1 MTKDP
6 LGPLSRRHLAAA
18 AAVGLLAAACTTS
31 PEKKAADAATD
42 DATSAAPTPTPSP
55 TPAVVEIVPADRA
68 TDVLPNT
75 PVTVTASVGKV
86 RTVKV
91 TDDQGKELA
100 GSIDAAGNWTSS
112 RFMKPS
118 ATYTVEVSA
127 EGPDGTPSTQQAQF
141 TTLKPGVTATYGI
154 NYSGMTVGVG
164 MPVAIQFDTAVQ
176 TKEMRAQVER
186 LATVTTEPAVEGSW
200 GWLDNRQL
208 MWRPKDFWVP
218 GTKVTVSA
226 PLAGVQTGDTKWVGK
241 DESGGF
247 TIGDAMIS
255 HVDVPGQIT
264 APAHTLYEIV
274 RKLPDGA
281 DVSLSFSGDDPR
293 LVIQA
298 GRSRF
303 NLPVLPAGDFP
314 VMSSDGL
321 SSRIAVDT
329 NELIRLID
337 KTRFAISTEETRYYL
352 NGLYVHTVNEGG
364 ETKLRAVATD
374 GHRLALA
381 EMPAPEGAVGLP
393 GVIVPRKTIAEA
405 RRLMESAGETV
416 DLQVSPQK
424 VRFEFGQ
431 AALTSKVI
439 DGAFP
444 DYLRVIPRDNAKI
457 LTLDNDLFAKAV
469 DRVATISAEKSRSVK
484 LAIEPGRI
492 TLTVRNMEA
501 GQAVE
506 EVEVDYDGEPFEIG
520 FNARYLLDVCGQI
533 AGPQAEFRFAD
544 PASPT
549 LVVDPVDP
557 GVKYVLMPLR
567 V

>member
-127 EGPDGTPSTQQAQF
+127 EGPDGTASTQQAQF

-176 TKEMRAQVER
+176 TKEMRAQVEK
-186 LATVTTEPAVEGSW
+186 LVSITTEPAVEGSW

-208 MWRPKDFWVP
+208 MWRPREFWAP

-226 PLAGVQTGDTKWVGK
+226 PLAGVQTGENKWVGK
-241 DESGGF
+241 DQSGGF
-247 TIGDAMIS
+247 TIGDAMIT
-255 HVDVPGQIT
+255 HIDVPGHQMTVTRNGQVLRTI
-264 APAHTLYEIV
+264 P
-274 RKLPDGA
+274 
-281 DVSLSFSGDDPR
+281 VSNGKP
-293 LVIQA
+293 
-298 GRSRF
+298 G
-303 NLPVLPAGDFP
+303 PE
-314 VMSSDGL
+314 
-321 SSRIAVDT
+321 T
-329 NELIRLID
+329 
-337 KTRFAISTEETRYYL
+337 ETRS
-352 NGLYVHTVNEGG
+352 GTKVIIERKGDITMDSATVGI
-364 ETKLRAVATD
+364 
-374 GHRLALA
+374 
-381 EMPAPEGAVGLP
+381 PEGSPGYYKIDTKWNLRVTWTGEFLHSAPWSVGAQGSSNVSHGCTNMSP
-393 GVIVPRKTIAEA
+393 ANAEW
-405 RRLMESAGETV
+405 M
-416 DLQVSPQK
+416 
-424 VRFEFGQ
+424 FNN
-431 AALTSKVI
+431 SKVGDVVQVTGSGRTFQPTEGI
-439 DGAFP
+439 GVWQYSF
-444 DYLRVIPRDNAKI
+444 DNW
-457 LTLDNDLFAKAV
+457 KAQ
-469 DRVATISAEKSRSVK
+469 SA
-484 LAIEPGRI
+484 
-492 TLTVRNMEA
+492 
-501 GQAVE
+501 
-506 EVEVDYDGEPFEIG
+506 
-520 FNARYLLDVCGQI
+520 
-533 AGPQAEFRFAD
+533 
-544 PASPT
+544 
-549 LVVDPVDP
+549 LV
-557 GVKYVLMPLR
+557 
-567 V
+567 

>member
-31 PEKKAADAATD
+31 PEKKSADAATD

-91 TDDQGKELA
+91 TDDQGEELA

-164 MPVAIQFDTAVQ
+164 MPVAIQFDSAVQ

-255 HVDVPGQIT
+255 HVDVPGHTMTVTRNGQVIRTIPVSNGRPGPETETRSGTKVIIERQSEIT
-264 APAHTLYEIV
+264 MDSATVGIPEGSPGYYKVETKWNLRVTWTGEFLHSAPWSVDAQGTSNVSHGCTNMA
-274 RKLPDGA
+274 PDNA
-281 DVSLSFSGDDPR
+281 EWMFNN
-293 LVIQA
+293 
-298 GRSRF
+298 SR
-303 NLPVLPAGDFP
+303 AGDVVQVTGSGRTFQP
-314 VMSSDGL
+314 
-321 SSRIAVDT
+321 
-329 NELIRLID
+329 
-337 KTRFAISTEETRYYL
+337 TEGIGVWQYSFEDWKRQS
-352 NGLYVHTVNEGG
+352 
-364 ETKLRAVATD
+364 
-374 GHRLALA
+374 AL
-381 EMPAPEGAVGLP
+381 V
-393 GVIVPRKTIAEA
+393 
-405 RRLMESAGETV
+405 
-416 DLQVSPQK
+416 
-424 VRFEFGQ
+424 
-431 AALTSKVI
+431 
-439 DGAFP
+439 
-444 DYLRVIPRDNAKI
+444 
-457 LTLDNDLFAKAV
+457 
-469 DRVATISAEKSRSVK
+469 
-484 LAIEPGRI
+484 
-492 TLTVRNMEA
+492 
-501 GQAVE
+501 
-506 EVEVDYDGEPFEIG
+506 
-520 FNARYLLDVCGQI
+520 
-533 AGPQAEFRFAD
+533 
-544 PASPT
+544 
-549 LVVDPVDP
+549 
-557 GVKYVLMPLR
+557 
-567 V
+567 

>member
-255 HVDVPGQIT
+255 HVDVPGHTMTVTRNGQVIRTIPVSNGRPGPETETRSGTKVIIERQSEIT
-264 APAHTLYEIV
+264 MDSATVGIPEGSPGYYKVETKWNLRVTWTGEFLHSAPWSVDAQGTSNVSHGCTNMA
-274 RKLPDGA
+274 PDNA
-281 DVSLSFSGDDPR
+281 EWMFNN
-293 LVIQA
+293 
-298 GRSRF
+298 SR
-303 NLPVLPAGDFP
+303 AGDVVQVTGSGRTFQP
-314 VMSSDGL
+314 
-321 SSRIAVDT
+321 
-329 NELIRLID
+329 
-337 KTRFAISTEETRYYL
+337 TEGIGVWQYSFEDWK
-352 NGLYVHTVNEGG
+352 GQS
-364 ETKLRAVATD
+364 
-374 GHRLALA
+374 AL
-381 EMPAPEGAVGLP
+381 V
-393 GVIVPRKTIAEA
+393 
-405 RRLMESAGETV
+405 
-416 DLQVSPQK
+416 
-424 VRFEFGQ
+424 
-431 AALTSKVI
+431 
-439 DGAFP
+439 
-444 DYLRVIPRDNAKI
+444 
-457 LTLDNDLFAKAV
+457 
-469 DRVATISAEKSRSVK
+469 
-484 LAIEPGRI
+484 
-492 TLTVRNMEA
+492 
-501 GQAVE
+501 
-506 EVEVDYDGEPFEIG
+506 
-520 FNARYLLDVCGQI
+520 
-533 AGPQAEFRFAD
+533 
-544 PASPT
+544 
-549 LVVDPVDP
+549 
-557 GVKYVLMPLR
+557 
-567 V
+567 

>member
-1 MTKDP
+1 VTKDP

-31 PEKKAADAATD
+31 PEKKSADAATD

-164 MPVAIQFDTAVQ
+164 MPVAIQFDSAVQ

-255 HVDVPGQIT
+255 HVDVPGHTMTVTRNGQVIRTIPVSNGRPGPETETRSGTKVIIERQSEIT
-264 APAHTLYEIV
+264 MDSATVGIPEGSPGYYKVETKWNLRVTWTGEFLHSAPWSVDAQGTSNVSHGCTNMA
-274 RKLPDGA
+274 PDNA
-281 DVSLSFSGDDPR
+281 EWMFNN
-293 LVIQA
+293 
-298 GRSRF
+298 SR
-303 NLPVLPAGDFP
+303 AGDVVQVTGSGRTFQP
-314 VMSSDGL
+314 
-321 SSRIAVDT
+321 
-329 NELIRLID
+329 
-337 KTRFAISTEETRYYL
+337 TEGIGVWQYSFEDWKRQS
-352 NGLYVHTVNEGG
+352 
-364 ETKLRAVATD
+364 
-374 GHRLALA
+374 AL
-381 EMPAPEGAVGLP
+381 V
-393 GVIVPRKTIAEA
+393 
-405 RRLMESAGETV
+405 
-416 DLQVSPQK
+416 
-424 VRFEFGQ
+424 
-431 AALTSKVI
+431 
-439 DGAFP
+439 
-444 DYLRVIPRDNAKI
+444 
-457 LTLDNDLFAKAV
+457 
-469 DRVATISAEKSRSVK
+469 
-484 LAIEPGRI
+484 
-492 TLTVRNMEA
+492 
-501 GQAVE
+501 
-506 EVEVDYDGEPFEIG
+506 
-520 FNARYLLDVCGQI
+520 
-533 AGPQAEFRFAD
+533 
-544 PASPT
+544 
-549 LVVDPVDP
+549 
-557 GVKYVLMPLR
+557 
-567 V
+567 

>member
-208 MWRPKDFWVP
+208 MWRHKDFWVP

-255 HVDVPGQIT
+255 HVDVPGHTMTVTRNGQVIRTIPVSNGRPGPETETRSGTKVIIERQSEIT
-264 APAHTLYEIV
+264 MDSATVGIPEGSPGYYKVETKWNLRVTWTGEFLHSAPWSVDAQGTSNVSHGCTNMA
-274 RKLPDGA
+274 PDNA
-281 DVSLSFSGDDPR
+281 EWMFNN
-293 LVIQA
+293 
-298 GRSRF
+298 SR
-303 NLPVLPAGDFP
+303 AGDVVQVTGSGRTFQP
-314 VMSSDGL
+314 
-321 SSRIAVDT
+321 
-329 NELIRLID
+329 
-337 KTRFAISTEETRYYL
+337 TEGIGVWQYSFEDWKRQS
-352 NGLYVHTVNEGG
+352 
-364 ETKLRAVATD
+364 
-374 GHRLALA
+374 AL
-381 EMPAPEGAVGLP
+381 V
-393 GVIVPRKTIAEA
+393 
-405 RRLMESAGETV
+405 
-416 DLQVSPQK
+416 
-424 VRFEFGQ
+424 
-431 AALTSKVI
+431 
-439 DGAFP
+439 
-444 DYLRVIPRDNAKI
+444 
-457 LTLDNDLFAKAV
+457 
-469 DRVATISAEKSRSVK
+469 
-484 LAIEPGRI
+484 
-492 TLTVRNMEA
+492 
-501 GQAVE
+501 
-506 EVEVDYDGEPFEIG
+506 
-520 FNARYLLDVCGQI
+520 
-533 AGPQAEFRFAD
+533 
-544 PASPT
+544 
-549 LVVDPVDP
+549 
-557 GVKYVLMPLR
+557 
-567 V
+567 

>member
-31 PEKKAADAATD
+31 PEKKSADAATD

-91 TDDQGKELA
+91 TDDQGEELA

-127 EGPDGTPSTQQAQF
+127 EGPDGTASTQQAQF

-164 MPVAIQFDTAVQ
+164 MPVAIQFDSAVQ

-208 MWRPKDFWVP
+208 MWRPKDFWAP

-226 PLAGVQTGDTKWVGK
+226 LLAGVQTGDTKWVGK

-255 HVDVPGQIT
+255 HVDVPGHTMTVTRNGQVIRTIPVSNGRPGPETETRSGTKVIIERQSEIT
-264 APAHTLYEIV
+264 MDSATVGIPEGSPGYYKVETKWNLRVTWTGEFLHSAPWSVDAQGTSNVSHGCTNMA
-274 RKLPDGA
+274 PDNA
-281 DVSLSFSGDDPR
+281 EWMFNN
-293 LVIQA
+293 
-298 GRSRF
+298 SR
-303 NLPVLPAGDFP
+303 AGDVVQVTGSGRTFQP
-314 VMSSDGL
+314 
-321 SSRIAVDT
+321 
-329 NELIRLID
+329 
-337 KTRFAISTEETRYYL
+337 TEGIGVWQYSFEDWK
-352 NGLYVHTVNEGG
+352 GQS
-364 ETKLRAVATD
+364 
-374 GHRLALA
+374 AL
-381 EMPAPEGAVGLP
+381 V
-393 GVIVPRKTIAEA
+393 
-405 RRLMESAGETV
+405 
-416 DLQVSPQK
+416 
-424 VRFEFGQ
+424 
-431 AALTSKVI
+431 
-439 DGAFP
+439 
-444 DYLRVIPRDNAKI
+444 
-457 LTLDNDLFAKAV
+457 
-469 DRVATISAEKSRSVK
+469 
-484 LAIEPGRI
+484 
-492 TLTVRNMEA
+492 
-501 GQAVE
+501 
-506 EVEVDYDGEPFEIG
+506 
-520 FNARYLLDVCGQI
+520 
-533 AGPQAEFRFAD
+533 
-544 PASPT
+544 
-549 LVVDPVDP
+549 
-557 GVKYVLMPLR
+557 
-567 V
+567 

>member
-1 MTKDP
+1 VTKDP

-255 HVDVPGQIT
+255 HVDVPGHTMTVTRNGQVIRTIPVSNGRPGPETETRSGTKVIIERQSEIT
-264 APAHTLYEIV
+264 MDSATVGIPEGSPGYYKVETKWNLRVTWTGEFLHSAPWSVDAQGTSNVSHGCTNMA
-274 RKLPDGA
+274 PDNA
-281 DVSLSFSGDDPR
+281 EWMFNN
-293 LVIQA
+293 
-298 GRSRF
+298 SR
-303 NLPVLPAGDFP
+303 AGDVVQVTGSGRTFQP
-314 VMSSDGL
+314 
-321 SSRIAVDT
+321 
-329 NELIRLID
+329 
-337 KTRFAISTEETRYYL
+337 TEGIGVWQYSFEDWKRQS
-352 NGLYVHTVNEGG
+352 
-364 ETKLRAVATD
+364 
-374 GHRLALA
+374 AL
-381 EMPAPEGAVGLP
+381 V
-393 GVIVPRKTIAEA
+393 
-405 RRLMESAGETV
+405 
-416 DLQVSPQK
+416 
-424 VRFEFGQ
+424 
-431 AALTSKVI
+431 
-439 DGAFP
+439 
-444 DYLRVIPRDNAKI
+444 
-457 LTLDNDLFAKAV
+457 
-469 DRVATISAEKSRSVK
+469 
-484 LAIEPGRI
+484 
-492 TLTVRNMEA
+492 
-501 GQAVE
+501 
-506 EVEVDYDGEPFEIG
+506 
-520 FNARYLLDVCGQI
+520 
-533 AGPQAEFRFAD
+533 
-544 PASPT
+544 
-549 LVVDPVDP
+549 
-557 GVKYVLMPLR
+557 
-567 V
+567 

>member
-6 LGPLSRRHLAAA
+6 LDPLSRRHLAAA

-127 EGPDGTPSTQQAQF
+127 EGPDGTASTQQAQF

-208 MWRPKDFWVP
+208 MWRPKDFWAP

-255 HVDVPGQIT
+255 HVDVPGHTMTVTRNGQVIRTIPVSNGRPGPETETRSGTKVIIERQSEIT
-264 APAHTLYEIV
+264 MDSATVGIPEGSPGYYKVETKWNLRVTWTGEFLHSAPWSVDAQGTSNVSHGCTNMA
-274 RKLPDGA
+274 PDNA
-281 DVSLSFSGDDPR
+281 EWMFNN
-293 LVIQA
+293 
-298 GRSRF
+298 SR
-303 NLPVLPAGDFP
+303 AGDVVQVTGSGRTFQP
-314 VMSSDGL
+314 
-321 SSRIAVDT
+321 
-329 NELIRLID
+329 
-337 KTRFAISTEETRYYL
+337 TEGIGVWQYSFEDWKRQS
-352 NGLYVHTVNEGG
+352 
-364 ETKLRAVATD
+364 
-374 GHRLALA
+374 AL
-381 EMPAPEGAVGLP
+381 V
-393 GVIVPRKTIAEA
+393 
-405 RRLMESAGETV
+405 
-416 DLQVSPQK
+416 
-424 VRFEFGQ
+424 
-431 AALTSKVI
+431 
-439 DGAFP
+439 
-444 DYLRVIPRDNAKI
+444 
-457 LTLDNDLFAKAV
+457 
-469 DRVATISAEKSRSVK
+469 
-484 LAIEPGRI
+484 
-492 TLTVRNMEA
+492 
-501 GQAVE
+501 
-506 EVEVDYDGEPFEIG
+506 
-520 FNARYLLDVCGQI
+520 
-533 AGPQAEFRFAD
+533 
-544 PASPT
+544 
-549 LVVDPVDP
+549 
-557 GVKYVLMPLR
+557 
-567 V
+567 

>member
-1 MTKDP
+1 
-6 LGPLSRRHLAAA
+6 
-18 AAVGLLAAACTTS
+18 
-31 PEKKAADAATD
+31 
-42 DATSAAPTPTPSP
+42 
-55 TPAVVEIVPADRA
+55 VVEIVPADRA

-127 EGPDGTPSTQQAQF
+127 EGPDGTASTQQAQF

-255 HVDVPGQIT
+255 HVDVPGHTMTVTRNGQVIRTIPVSNGRPGPETETRSGTKVIIERQSEIT
-264 APAHTLYEIV
+264 MDSATVGIPEGSPGYYKVETKWNLRVTWTGEFLHSAPWSVDAQGTSNVSHGCTNMA
-274 RKLPDGA
+274 PDNA
-281 DVSLSFSGDDPR
+281 EWMFNN
-293 LVIQA
+293 
-298 GRSRF
+298 SR
-303 NLPVLPAGDFP
+303 AGDVVQVTGSGRTFQP
-314 VMSSDGL
+314 
-321 SSRIAVDT
+321 
-329 NELIRLID
+329 
-337 KTRFAISTEETRYYL
+337 TEGIGVWQYSFEDWKRQS
-352 NGLYVHTVNEGG
+352 
-364 ETKLRAVATD
+364 
-374 GHRLALA
+374 AL
-381 EMPAPEGAVGLP
+381 V
-393 GVIVPRKTIAEA
+393 
-405 RRLMESAGETV
+405 
-416 DLQVSPQK
+416 
-424 VRFEFGQ
+424 
-431 AALTSKVI
+431 
-439 DGAFP
+439 
-444 DYLRVIPRDNAKI
+444 
-457 LTLDNDLFAKAV
+457 
-469 DRVATISAEKSRSVK
+469 
-484 LAIEPGRI
+484 
-492 TLTVRNMEA
+492 
-501 GQAVE
+501 
-506 EVEVDYDGEPFEIG
+506 
-520 FNARYLLDVCGQI
+520 
-533 AGPQAEFRFAD
+533 
-544 PASPT
+544 
-549 LVVDPVDP
+549 
-557 GVKYVLMPLR
+557 
-567 V
+567 

>member
-1 MTKDP
+1 VTKDP

-127 EGPDGTPSTQQAQF
+127 EGPDGTASTQQAQF

-164 MPVAIQFDTAVQ
+164 MPVAIQFDSAVQ

-208 MWRPKDFWVP
+208 MWRPKDFWAP

-226 PLAGVQTGDTKWVGK
+226 LLAGVQTGDTKWVGK

-255 HVDVPGQIT
+255 HVDVPGHTMTVTRNGQVIRTIPVSNGRPGPETETRSGTKVIIERQSEIT
-264 APAHTLYEIV
+264 MDSATVGIPEGSPGYYKVETKWNLRVTWTGEFLHSAPWSVDAQGTSNVSHGCTNMA
-274 RKLPDGA
+274 PDNA
-281 DVSLSFSGDDPR
+281 EWMFNN
-293 LVIQA
+293 
-298 GRSRF
+298 SR
-303 NLPVLPAGDFP
+303 AGDVVQVTGSGRTFQP
-314 VMSSDGL
+314 
-321 SSRIAVDT
+321 
-329 NELIRLID
+329 
-337 KTRFAISTEETRYYL
+337 TEGIGVWQYSFEDWKRQS
-352 NGLYVHTVNEGG
+352 
-364 ETKLRAVATD
+364 
-374 GHRLALA
+374 AL
-381 EMPAPEGAVGLP
+381 V
-393 GVIVPRKTIAEA
+393 
-405 RRLMESAGETV
+405 
-416 DLQVSPQK
+416 
-424 VRFEFGQ
+424 
-431 AALTSKVI
+431 
-439 DGAFP
+439 
-444 DYLRVIPRDNAKI
+444 
-457 LTLDNDLFAKAV
+457 
-469 DRVATISAEKSRSVK
+469 
-484 LAIEPGRI
+484 
-492 TLTVRNMEA
+492 
-501 GQAVE
+501 
-506 EVEVDYDGEPFEIG
+506 
-520 FNARYLLDVCGQI
+520 
-533 AGPQAEFRFAD
+533 
-544 PASPT
+544 
-549 LVVDPVDP
+549 
-557 GVKYVLMPLR
+557 
-567 V
+567 

>member
-100 GSIDAAGNWTSS
+100 GSIDAAGNWTSA
-112 RFMKPS
+112 RFIKPS
-118 ATYTVEVSA
+118 ATS
-127 EGPDGTPSTQQAQF
+127 
-141 TTLKPGVTATYGI
+141 TLKPGVTATYGI

-255 HVDVPGQIT
+255 HVDVPGHTMTVTRNGQVIRTIPVSNGRPGPETETRSGTKVIIERQSEIT
-264 APAHTLYEIV
+264 MDSATVGIPEGSPGYYKVETKWNLRVTWTGEFLHSAPWSVDAQGTSNVSHGCTNMA
-274 RKLPDGA
+274 PDNA
-281 DVSLSFSGDDPR
+281 EWMFNN
-293 LVIQA
+293 
-298 GRSRF
+298 SR
-303 NLPVLPAGDFP
+303 AGDVVQVTGSGRTFQP
-314 VMSSDGL
+314 
-321 SSRIAVDT
+321 
-329 NELIRLID
+329 
-337 KTRFAISTEETRYYL
+337 TEGIGVWQYSFEDWKRQS
-352 NGLYVHTVNEGG
+352 
-364 ETKLRAVATD
+364 
-374 GHRLALA
+374 AL
-381 EMPAPEGAVGLP
+381 V
-393 GVIVPRKTIAEA
+393 
-405 RRLMESAGETV
+405 
-416 DLQVSPQK
+416 
-424 VRFEFGQ
+424 
-431 AALTSKVI
+431 
-439 DGAFP
+439 
-444 DYLRVIPRDNAKI
+444 
-457 LTLDNDLFAKAV
+457 
-469 DRVATISAEKSRSVK
+469 
-484 LAIEPGRI
+484 
-492 TLTVRNMEA
+492 
-501 GQAVE
+501 
-506 EVEVDYDGEPFEIG
+506 
-520 FNARYLLDVCGQI
+520 
-533 AGPQAEFRFAD
+533 
-544 PASPT
+544 
-549 LVVDPVDP
+549 
-557 GVKYVLMPLR
+557 
-567 V
+567 

>member
-1 MTKDP
+1 VTKDP

-127 EGPDGTPSTQQAQF
+127 EGPDGTASTQQAQF

-255 HVDVPGQIT
+255 HVDVPGHTMTVTRNGQVIRTIPVSNGRPGPETETRSGTKVIIERQSEIT
-264 APAHTLYEIV
+264 MDSATVGIPEGSPGYYKVETKWNLRVTWTGEFLHSAPWSVDAQGTSNVSHGCTNMA
-274 RKLPDGA
+274 PDNA
-281 DVSLSFSGDDPR
+281 EWMFNN
-293 LVIQA
+293 
-298 GRSRF
+298 SR
-303 NLPVLPAGDFP
+303 AGDVVQVTGSGRTFQP
-314 VMSSDGL
+314 
-321 SSRIAVDT
+321 
-329 NELIRLID
+329 
-337 KTRFAISTEETRYYL
+337 TEGIGVWQYSFEDWKRQS
-352 NGLYVHTVNEGG
+352 
-364 ETKLRAVATD
+364 
-374 GHRLALA
+374 AL
-381 EMPAPEGAVGLP
+381 V
-393 GVIVPRKTIAEA
+393 
-405 RRLMESAGETV
+405 
-416 DLQVSPQK
+416 
-424 VRFEFGQ
+424 
-431 AALTSKVI
+431 
-439 DGAFP
+439 
-444 DYLRVIPRDNAKI
+444 
-457 LTLDNDLFAKAV
+457 
-469 DRVATISAEKSRSVK
+469 
-484 LAIEPGRI
+484 
-492 TLTVRNMEA
+492 
-501 GQAVE
+501 
-506 EVEVDYDGEPFEIG
+506 
-520 FNARYLLDVCGQI
+520 
-533 AGPQAEFRFAD
+533 
-544 PASPT
+544 
-549 LVVDPVDP
+549 
-557 GVKYVLMPLR
+557 
-567 V
+567 

>member
-91 TDDQGKELA
+91 TDDQGEELA

-255 HVDVPGQIT
+255 HVDVPGHTMTVTRNGQVIRTIPVSNGRPGPETETRSGTKVIIERQSEIT
-264 APAHTLYEIV
+264 MDSATVGIPEGSPGYYKVETKWNLRVTWTGEFLHSAPWSVDAQGTSNVSHGCTNMA
-274 RKLPDGA
+274 PDNA
-281 DVSLSFSGDDPR
+281 EWMFNN
-293 LVIQA
+293 
-298 GRSRF
+298 SR
-303 NLPVLPAGDFP
+303 AGDVVQVTGSGRTFQP
-314 VMSSDGL
+314 
-321 SSRIAVDT
+321 
-329 NELIRLID
+329 
-337 KTRFAISTEETRYYL
+337 TEGIGVWQYSFEDWKRQS
-352 NGLYVHTVNEGG
+352 
-364 ETKLRAVATD
+364 
-374 GHRLALA
+374 AL
-381 EMPAPEGAVGLP
+381 V
-393 GVIVPRKTIAEA
+393 
-405 RRLMESAGETV
+405 
-416 DLQVSPQK
+416 
-424 VRFEFGQ
+424 
-431 AALTSKVI
+431 
-439 DGAFP
+439 
-444 DYLRVIPRDNAKI
+444 
-457 LTLDNDLFAKAV
+457 
-469 DRVATISAEKSRSVK
+469 
-484 LAIEPGRI
+484 
-492 TLTVRNMEA
+492 
-501 GQAVE
+501 
-506 EVEVDYDGEPFEIG
+506 
-520 FNARYLLDVCGQI
+520 
-533 AGPQAEFRFAD
+533 
-544 PASPT
+544 
-549 LVVDPVDP
+549 
-557 GVKYVLMPLR
+557 
-567 V
+567 

>member
-31 PEKKAADAATD
+31 PEKKSADAATD

-86 RTVKV
+86 RSVKV

-100 GSIDAAGNWTSS
+100 GSIDAAGNWTSA

-208 MWRPKDFWVP
+208 MWRPKDFWAP

-255 HVDVPGQIT
+255 HVDVPGHTMTVTRNGQVIRTIPVSNGRPGPETETRSGTKVIIERQSEIT
-264 APAHTLYEIV
+264 MDSATVGIPEGSPGYYKVETKWNLRVTWTGEFLHSAPWSVDAQGTSNVSHGCTNMA
-274 RKLPDGA
+274 PDNA
-281 DVSLSFSGDDPR
+281 EWMFNN
-293 LVIQA
+293 
-298 GRSRF
+298 SR
-303 NLPVLPAGDFP
+303 AGDVVQVTGSGRTFQP
-314 VMSSDGL
+314 
-321 SSRIAVDT
+321 
-329 NELIRLID
+329 
-337 KTRFAISTEETRYYL
+337 TEGIGVWQYSFEDWKRQS
-352 NGLYVHTVNEGG
+352 
-364 ETKLRAVATD
+364 
-374 GHRLALA
+374 AL
-381 EMPAPEGAVGLP
+381 V
-393 GVIVPRKTIAEA
+393 
-405 RRLMESAGETV
+405 
-416 DLQVSPQK
+416 
-424 VRFEFGQ
+424 
-431 AALTSKVI
+431 
-439 DGAFP
+439 
-444 DYLRVIPRDNAKI
+444 
-457 LTLDNDLFAKAV
+457 
-469 DRVATISAEKSRSVK
+469 
-484 LAIEPGRI
+484 
-492 TLTVRNMEA
+492 
-501 GQAVE
+501 
-506 EVEVDYDGEPFEIG
+506 
-520 FNARYLLDVCGQI
+520 
-533 AGPQAEFRFAD
+533 
-544 PASPT
+544 
-549 LVVDPVDP
+549 
-557 GVKYVLMPLR
+557 
-567 V
+567 

>member
-31 PEKKAADAATD
+31 PEKKSADAATD

-255 HVDVPGQIT
+255 HVDVPGHTMTVTRNGQVIRTIPVSNGRPGPETETRSGTKVIIERQSEIT
-264 APAHTLYEIV
+264 MDSATVGIPEGSPGYYKVETKWNLRVTWTGEFLHSAPWSVDAQGTSNVSHGCTNMA
-274 RKLPDGA
+274 PDNA
-281 DVSLSFSGDDPR
+281 EWMFNN
-293 LVIQA
+293 
-298 GRSRF
+298 SR
-303 NLPVLPAGDFP
+303 AGDVVQVTGSGRTFQP
-314 VMSSDGL
+314 
-321 SSRIAVDT
+321 
-329 NELIRLID
+329 
-337 KTRFAISTEETRYYL
+337 TEGIGVWQYSFEDWKRQS
-352 NGLYVHTVNEGG
+352 
-364 ETKLRAVATD
+364 
-374 GHRLALA
+374 AL
-381 EMPAPEGAVGLP
+381 V
-393 GVIVPRKTIAEA
+393 
-405 RRLMESAGETV
+405 
-416 DLQVSPQK
+416 
-424 VRFEFGQ
+424 
-431 AALTSKVI
+431 
-439 DGAFP
+439 
-444 DYLRVIPRDNAKI
+444 
-457 LTLDNDLFAKAV
+457 
-469 DRVATISAEKSRSVK
+469 
-484 LAIEPGRI
+484 
-492 TLTVRNMEA
+492 
-501 GQAVE
+501 
-506 EVEVDYDGEPFEIG
+506 
-520 FNARYLLDVCGQI
+520 
-533 AGPQAEFRFAD
+533 
-544 PASPT
+544 
-549 LVVDPVDP
+549 
-557 GVKYVLMPLR
+557 
-567 V
+567 

>member
-1 MTKDP
+1 
-6 LGPLSRRHLAAA
+6 LAAA

-127 EGPDGTPSTQQAQF
+127 EGPDGTASTQQAQF

-208 MWRPKDFWVP
+208 MWRPKDFWAP

-255 HVDVPGQIT
+255 HVDVPGHTMTVTRNGQVIRTIPVSNGRPGPETETRSGTKVIIERQSEIT
-264 APAHTLYEIV
+264 MDSATVGIPEGSPGYYKVETKWNLRVTWTGEFLHSAPWSVDAQGTSNVSHGCTNMA
-274 RKLPDGA
+274 PDNA
-281 DVSLSFSGDDPR
+281 EWMFNN
-293 LVIQA
+293 
-298 GRSRF
+298 SR
-303 NLPVLPAGDFP
+303 AGDVVQVTGSGRTFQP
-314 VMSSDGL
+314 
-321 SSRIAVDT
+321 
-329 NELIRLID
+329 
-337 KTRFAISTEETRYYL
+337 TEGIGVWQYSFEDWKRQS
-352 NGLYVHTVNEGG
+352 
-364 ETKLRAVATD
+364 
-374 GHRLALA
+374 AL
-381 EMPAPEGAVGLP
+381 V
-393 GVIVPRKTIAEA
+393 
-405 RRLMESAGETV
+405 
-416 DLQVSPQK
+416 
-424 VRFEFGQ
+424 
-431 AALTSKVI
+431 
-439 DGAFP
+439 
-444 DYLRVIPRDNAKI
+444 
-457 LTLDNDLFAKAV
+457 
-469 DRVATISAEKSRSVK
+469 
-484 LAIEPGRI
+484 
-492 TLTVRNMEA
+492 
-501 GQAVE
+501 
-506 EVEVDYDGEPFEIG
+506 
-520 FNARYLLDVCGQI
+520 
-533 AGPQAEFRFAD
+533 
-544 PASPT
+544 
-549 LVVDPVDP
+549 
-557 GVKYVLMPLR
+557 
-567 V
+567 

>member
-1 MTKDP
+1 VTKDP

-31 PEKKAADAATD
+31 PEKKSADAATD

-255 HVDVPGQIT
+255 HVDVPGHTMTVTRNGQVIRTIPVSNGRPGPETETRSGTKVIIERQSEIT
-264 APAHTLYEIV
+264 MDSATVGIPEGSPGYYKVETKWNLRVTWTGEFLHSAPWSVDAQGTSNVSHGCTNMA
-274 RKLPDGA
+274 PDNA
-281 DVSLSFSGDDPR
+281 EWMFNN
-293 LVIQA
+293 
-298 GRSRF
+298 SR
-303 NLPVLPAGDFP
+303 AGDVVQVTGSGRTFQP
-314 VMSSDGL
+314 
-321 SSRIAVDT
+321 
-329 NELIRLID
+329 
-337 KTRFAISTEETRYYL
+337 TEGIGVWQYSFEDWKRQS
-352 NGLYVHTVNEGG
+352 
-364 ETKLRAVATD
+364 
-374 GHRLALA
+374 AL
-381 EMPAPEGAVGLP
+381 V
-393 GVIVPRKTIAEA
+393 
-405 RRLMESAGETV
+405 
-416 DLQVSPQK
+416 
-424 VRFEFGQ
+424 
-431 AALTSKVI
+431 
-439 DGAFP
+439 
-444 DYLRVIPRDNAKI
+444 
-457 LTLDNDLFAKAV
+457 
-469 DRVATISAEKSRSVK
+469 
-484 LAIEPGRI
+484 
-492 TLTVRNMEA
+492 
-501 GQAVE
+501 
-506 EVEVDYDGEPFEIG
+506 
-520 FNARYLLDVCGQI
+520 
-533 AGPQAEFRFAD
+533 
-544 PASPT
+544 
-549 LVVDPVDP
+549 
-557 GVKYVLMPLR
+557 
-567 V
+567 

>member
-127 EGPDGTPSTQQAQF
+127 EGPDGTASTQQAQF

-208 MWRPKDFWVP
+208 MWRPRDFWVP

-255 HVDVPGQIT
+255 HVDVPGHTMTVTRNGQVIRTIPVSNGRPGPETETRSGTKVIIERQSEIT
-264 APAHTLYEIV
+264 MDSATVGIPEGSPGYYKVETKWNLRVTWTGEFLHSAPWSVDAQGTSNVSHGCTNMA
-274 RKLPDGA
+274 PDNA
-281 DVSLSFSGDDPR
+281 EWMFNN
-293 LVIQA
+293 
-298 GRSRF
+298 SR
-303 NLPVLPAGDFP
+303 AGDVVQVTGSGRTFQP
-314 VMSSDGL
+314 
-321 SSRIAVDT
+321 
-329 NELIRLID
+329 
-337 KTRFAISTEETRYYL
+337 TEGIGVWQYSFEDWKRQS
-352 NGLYVHTVNEGG
+352 
-364 ETKLRAVATD
+364 
-374 GHRLALA
+374 AL
-381 EMPAPEGAVGLP
+381 V
-393 GVIVPRKTIAEA
+393 
-405 RRLMESAGETV
+405 
-416 DLQVSPQK
+416 
-424 VRFEFGQ
+424 
-431 AALTSKVI
+431 
-439 DGAFP
+439 
-444 DYLRVIPRDNAKI
+444 
-457 LTLDNDLFAKAV
+457 
-469 DRVATISAEKSRSVK
+469 
-484 LAIEPGRI
+484 
-492 TLTVRNMEA
+492 
-501 GQAVE
+501 
-506 EVEVDYDGEPFEIG
+506 
-520 FNARYLLDVCGQI
+520 
-533 AGPQAEFRFAD
+533 
-544 PASPT
+544 
-549 LVVDPVDP
+549 
-557 GVKYVLMPLR
+557 
-567 V
+567 

>member
-127 EGPDGTPSTQQAQF
+127 EGPDGTASTQQAQF

-164 MPVAIQFDTAVQ
+164 MPVAIQFDSAVQ

-208 MWRPKDFWVP
+208 MWRPKDFWAP

-226 PLAGVQTGDTKWVGK
+226 LLAGVQTGDTKWVGK

-255 HVDVPGQIT
+255 HVDVPGHTMTVTRNGQVIRTIPVSNGRPGPETETRSGTKVIIERQSEIT
-264 APAHTLYEIV
+264 MDSATVGIPEGSPGYYKVETKWNLRVTWTGEFLHSAPWSVDAQGTSNVSHGCTNMA
-274 RKLPDGA
+274 PDNA
-281 DVSLSFSGDDPR
+281 EWMFNN
-293 LVIQA
+293 
-298 GRSRF
+298 SR
-303 NLPVLPAGDFP
+303 AGDVVQVTGSGRTFQP
-314 VMSSDGL
+314 
-321 SSRIAVDT
+321 
-329 NELIRLID
+329 
-337 KTRFAISTEETRYYL
+337 TEGIGVWQYSFEDWKRQS
-352 NGLYVHTVNEGG
+352 
-364 ETKLRAVATD
+364 
-374 GHRLALA
+374 AL
-381 EMPAPEGAVGLP
+381 V
-393 GVIVPRKTIAEA
+393 
-405 RRLMESAGETV
+405 
-416 DLQVSPQK
+416 
-424 VRFEFGQ
+424 
-431 AALTSKVI
+431 
-439 DGAFP
+439 
-444 DYLRVIPRDNAKI
+444 
-457 LTLDNDLFAKAV
+457 
-469 DRVATISAEKSRSVK
+469 
-484 LAIEPGRI
+484 
-492 TLTVRNMEA
+492 
-501 GQAVE
+501 
-506 EVEVDYDGEPFEIG
+506 
-520 FNARYLLDVCGQI
+520 
-533 AGPQAEFRFAD
+533 
-544 PASPT
+544 
-549 LVVDPVDP
+549 
-557 GVKYVLMPLR
+557 
-567 V
+567 

>member
-127 EGPDGTPSTQQAQF
+127 EGPDGTASTQQAQF

-208 MWRPKDFWVP
+208 MWRPKDFWAP

-226 PLAGVQTGDTKWVGK
+226 LLAGVQTGDTKWVGK

-255 HVDVPGQIT
+255 HVDVPGHTMTVTRNGQVIRTIPVSNGRPGPETETRSGTKVIIERQSEIT
-264 APAHTLYEIV
+264 MDSATVGIPEGSPGYYKVETKWNLRVTWTGEFLHSAPWSVDAQGTSNVSHGCTNMA
-274 RKLPDGA
+274 PDNA
-281 DVSLSFSGDDPR
+281 EWMFNN
-293 LVIQA
+293 
-298 GRSRF
+298 SR
-303 NLPVLPAGDFP
+303 AGDVVQVTGSGRTFQP
-314 VMSSDGL
+314 
-321 SSRIAVDT
+321 
-329 NELIRLID
+329 
-337 KTRFAISTEETRYYL
+337 TEGIGVWQYSFEDWKRQS
-352 NGLYVHTVNEGG
+352 
-364 ETKLRAVATD
+364 
-374 GHRLALA
+374 AL
-381 EMPAPEGAVGLP
+381 V
-393 GVIVPRKTIAEA
+393 
-405 RRLMESAGETV
+405 
-416 DLQVSPQK
+416 
-424 VRFEFGQ
+424 
-431 AALTSKVI
+431 
-439 DGAFP
+439 
-444 DYLRVIPRDNAKI
+444 
-457 LTLDNDLFAKAV
+457 
-469 DRVATISAEKSRSVK
+469 
-484 LAIEPGRI
+484 
-492 TLTVRNMEA
+492 
-501 GQAVE
+501 
-506 EVEVDYDGEPFEIG
+506 
-520 FNARYLLDVCGQI
+520 
-533 AGPQAEFRFAD
+533 
-544 PASPT
+544 
-549 LVVDPVDP
+549 
-557 GVKYVLMPLR
+557 
-567 V
+567 

>member
-31 PEKKAADAATD
+31 PEKKSADAATD

-208 MWRPKDFWVP
+208 MWRPKDFWAP

-255 HVDVPGQIT
+255 HVDVPGHTMTVTRNGQVIRTIPVSNGRPGPETETRSGTKVIIERQSEIT
-264 APAHTLYEIV
+264 MDSATVGIPEGSPGYYKVETKWNLRVTWTGEFLHSAPWSVDAQGTSNVSHGCTNMA
-274 RKLPDGA
+274 PDNA
-281 DVSLSFSGDDPR
+281 EWMFNN
-293 LVIQA
+293 
-298 GRSRF
+298 SR
-303 NLPVLPAGDFP
+303 AGDVVQVTGSGRTFQP
-314 VMSSDGL
+314 
-321 SSRIAVDT
+321 
-329 NELIRLID
+329 
-337 KTRFAISTEETRYYL
+337 TEGIGVWQYSFEDWKRQS
-352 NGLYVHTVNEGG
+352 
-364 ETKLRAVATD
+364 
-374 GHRLALA
+374 AL
-381 EMPAPEGAVGLP
+381 V
-393 GVIVPRKTIAEA
+393 
-405 RRLMESAGETV
+405 
-416 DLQVSPQK
+416 
-424 VRFEFGQ
+424 
-431 AALTSKVI
+431 
-439 DGAFP
+439 
-444 DYLRVIPRDNAKI
+444 
-457 LTLDNDLFAKAV
+457 
-469 DRVATISAEKSRSVK
+469 
-484 LAIEPGRI
+484 
-492 TLTVRNMEA
+492 
-501 GQAVE
+501 
-506 EVEVDYDGEPFEIG
+506 
-520 FNARYLLDVCGQI
+520 
-533 AGPQAEFRFAD
+533 
-544 PASPT
+544 
-549 LVVDPVDP
+549 
-557 GVKYVLMPLR
+557 
-567 V
+567 

>member
-1 MTKDP
+1 VTKDP

-208 MWRPKDFWVP
+208 MWRPKDFWAP

-255 HVDVPGQIT
+255 HVDVPGHTMTVTRNGQVIRTIPVSNGRPGPETETRSGTKVIIERQSEIT
-264 APAHTLYEIV
+264 MDSATVGIPEGSPGYYKVETKWNLRVTWTGEFLHSAPWSVDAQGTSNVSHGCTNMA
-274 RKLPDGA
+274 PDNA
-281 DVSLSFSGDDPR
+281 EWMFNN
-293 LVIQA
+293 
-298 GRSRF
+298 SR
-303 NLPVLPAGDFP
+303 AGDVVQVTGSGRTFQP
-314 VMSSDGL
+314 
-321 SSRIAVDT
+321 
-329 NELIRLID
+329 
-337 KTRFAISTEETRYYL
+337 TEGIGVWQYSFEDWKRQS
-352 NGLYVHTVNEGG
+352 
-364 ETKLRAVATD
+364 
-374 GHRLALA
+374 AL
-381 EMPAPEGAVGLP
+381 V
-393 GVIVPRKTIAEA
+393 
-405 RRLMESAGETV
+405 
-416 DLQVSPQK
+416 
-424 VRFEFGQ
+424 
-431 AALTSKVI
+431 
-439 DGAFP
+439 
-444 DYLRVIPRDNAKI
+444 
-457 LTLDNDLFAKAV
+457 
-469 DRVATISAEKSRSVK
+469 
-484 LAIEPGRI
+484 
-492 TLTVRNMEA
+492 
-501 GQAVE
+501 
-506 EVEVDYDGEPFEIG
+506 
-520 FNARYLLDVCGQI
+520 
-533 AGPQAEFRFAD
+533 
-544 PASPT
+544 
-549 LVVDPVDP
+549 
-557 GVKYVLMPLR
+557 
-567 V
+567 

>member
-255 HVDVPGQIT
+255 HVDVPGHTMTVTRNGQVIRTIPVSNGRPGPETETRSGTKVIIERQSEIT
-264 APAHTLYEIV
+264 MDSATVGIPEGSPGYYKVETKWNLRVTWTGEFLHSAPWSVDAQGTSNVSHGCTNMA
-274 RKLPDGA
+274 PDNA
-281 DVSLSFSGDDPR
+281 EWMFNN
-293 LVIQA
+293 
-298 GRSRF
+298 SR
-303 NLPVLPAGDFP
+303 AGDVVQVTGSGRTFQP
-314 VMSSDGL
+314 
-321 SSRIAVDT
+321 
-329 NELIRLID
+329 
-337 KTRFAISTEETRYYL
+337 TEGIGVWQYSFEDWKRQS
-352 NGLYVHTVNEGG
+352 
-364 ETKLRAVATD
+364 
-374 GHRLALA
+374 AL
-381 EMPAPEGAVGLP
+381 V
-393 GVIVPRKTIAEA
+393 
-405 RRLMESAGETV
+405 
-416 DLQVSPQK
+416 
-424 VRFEFGQ
+424 
-431 AALTSKVI
+431 
-439 DGAFP
+439 
-444 DYLRVIPRDNAKI
+444 
-457 LTLDNDLFAKAV
+457 
-469 DRVATISAEKSRSVK
+469 
-484 LAIEPGRI
+484 
-492 TLTVRNMEA
+492 
-501 GQAVE
+501 
-506 EVEVDYDGEPFEIG
+506 
-520 FNARYLLDVCGQI
+520 
-533 AGPQAEFRFAD
+533 
-544 PASPT
+544 
-549 LVVDPVDP
+549 
-557 GVKYVLMPLR
+557 
-567 V
+567 

>member
-208 MWRPKDFWVP
+208 MWRPKDFWAP

-226 PLAGVQTGDTKWVGK
+226 PLAGVQTGDTKWVGN

-255 HVDVPGQIT
+255 HVDVPGHTMTVTRNGQVIRTIPVSNGRPGPETETRSGTKVIIERQSEIT
-264 APAHTLYEIV
+264 MDSATVGIPEGSPGYYKVETKWNLRVTWTGEFLHSAPWSVDAQGTSNVSHGCTNMA
-274 RKLPDGA
+274 PDNA
-281 DVSLSFSGDDPR
+281 EWMFNN
-293 LVIQA
+293 
-298 GRSRF
+298 SR
-303 NLPVLPAGDFP
+303 AGDVVQVTGSGRTFQP
-314 VMSSDGL
+314 
-321 SSRIAVDT
+321 
-329 NELIRLID
+329 
-337 KTRFAISTEETRYYL
+337 TEGIGVWQYSFEDWKRQS
-352 NGLYVHTVNEGG
+352 
-364 ETKLRAVATD
+364 
-374 GHRLALA
+374 AL
-381 EMPAPEGAVGLP
+381 V
-393 GVIVPRKTIAEA
+393 
-405 RRLMESAGETV
+405 
-416 DLQVSPQK
+416 
-424 VRFEFGQ
+424 
-431 AALTSKVI
+431 
-439 DGAFP
+439 
-444 DYLRVIPRDNAKI
+444 
-457 LTLDNDLFAKAV
+457 
-469 DRVATISAEKSRSVK
+469 
-484 LAIEPGRI
+484 
-492 TLTVRNMEA
+492 
-501 GQAVE
+501 
-506 EVEVDYDGEPFEIG
+506 
-520 FNARYLLDVCGQI
+520 
-533 AGPQAEFRFAD
+533 
-544 PASPT
+544 
-549 LVVDPVDP
+549 
-557 GVKYVLMPLR
+557 
-567 V
+567 

>member
-127 EGPDGTPSTQQAQF
+127 EGPDGTASTQQAQF

-208 MWRPKDFWVP
+208 MWRPKDFWAP

-255 HVDVPGQIT
+255 HVDVPGHTMTVTRNGQVIRTIPVSNGRPGPETETRSGTKVIIERQSEIT
-264 APAHTLYEIV
+264 MDSATVGIPEGSPGYYKVETKWNLRVTWTGEFLHSAPWSVDAQGTSNVSHGCTNMA
-274 RKLPDGA
+274 PDNA
-281 DVSLSFSGDDPR
+281 EWMFNN
-293 LVIQA
+293 
-298 GRSRF
+298 SR
-303 NLPVLPAGDFP
+303 AGDVVQVTGSGRTFQP
-314 VMSSDGL
+314 
-321 SSRIAVDT
+321 
-329 NELIRLID
+329 
-337 KTRFAISTEETRYYL
+337 TEGIGVWQYSFEDWKRQS
-352 NGLYVHTVNEGG
+352 
-364 ETKLRAVATD
+364 
-374 GHRLALA
+374 AL
-381 EMPAPEGAVGLP
+381 V
-393 GVIVPRKTIAEA
+393 
-405 RRLMESAGETV
+405 
-416 DLQVSPQK
+416 
-424 VRFEFGQ
+424 
-431 AALTSKVI
+431 
-439 DGAFP
+439 
-444 DYLRVIPRDNAKI
+444 
-457 LTLDNDLFAKAV
+457 
-469 DRVATISAEKSRSVK
+469 
-484 LAIEPGRI
+484 
-492 TLTVRNMEA
+492 
-501 GQAVE
+501 
-506 EVEVDYDGEPFEIG
+506 
-520 FNARYLLDVCGQI
+520 
-533 AGPQAEFRFAD
+533 
-544 PASPT
+544 
-549 LVVDPVDP
+549 
-557 GVKYVLMPLR
+557 
-567 V
+567 